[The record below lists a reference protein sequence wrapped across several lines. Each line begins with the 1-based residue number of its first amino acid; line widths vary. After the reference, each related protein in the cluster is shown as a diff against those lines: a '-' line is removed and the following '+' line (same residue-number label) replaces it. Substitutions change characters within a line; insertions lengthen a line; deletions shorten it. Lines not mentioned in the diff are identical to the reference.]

1 MLYLD
6 LPVPLPVLHMCI
18 KTHDTNSRLDG
29 RDADVTTPIAS
40 FLMFKVQCWIE

>member
-6 LPVPLPVLHMCI
+6 LPVPFPVLHMCI
-18 KTHDTNSRLDG
+18 KTHDTNARLGG

-40 FLMFKVQCWIE
+40 FLILKV